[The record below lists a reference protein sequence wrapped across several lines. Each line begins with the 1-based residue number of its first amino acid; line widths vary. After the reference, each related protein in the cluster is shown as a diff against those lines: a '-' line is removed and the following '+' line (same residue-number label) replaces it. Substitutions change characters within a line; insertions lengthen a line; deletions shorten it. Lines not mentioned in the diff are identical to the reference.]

1 MTIVAAVLAGV
12 VVGVIL
18 GALGGGGAIITIPV
32 LAYGFGMT
40 LGTSSTAS
48 LIIIGLSSVVAVI
61 AHARAGRVDWGRG
74 VAFAAVGM
82 LGAAGGSV
90 VSRGLDEDWL
100 MLAFSV
106 LLLVVAGL
114 MLRRSTAPGRE
125 REPVGLRD
133 PRALAVTLAAGLVV
147 GLLTGFFGVG
157 GGFAIVPA
165 LTLVLGL
172 PMGVATATSLL
183 VIALNSAAA
192 FATRLT
198 LGVDLDWPLVAAFTL
213 ATIVGSVIGARVVG
227 RVDGELLKRGFAIL
241 LLVIA
246 VWTLATTGLALAR

>member
-1 MTIVAAVLAGV
+1 
-12 VVGVIL
+12 
-18 GALGGGGAIITIPV
+18 
-32 LAYGFGMT
+32 
-40 LGTSSTAS
+40 
-48 LIIIGLSSVVAVI
+48 
-61 AHARAGRVDWGRG
+61 
-74 VAFAAVGM
+74 M

-114 MLRRSTAPGRE
+114 MLRRSTAPVRE
-125 REPVGLRD
+125 REPVSLRD

-213 ATIVGSVIGARVVG
+213 ATIVGSVTGARVVG